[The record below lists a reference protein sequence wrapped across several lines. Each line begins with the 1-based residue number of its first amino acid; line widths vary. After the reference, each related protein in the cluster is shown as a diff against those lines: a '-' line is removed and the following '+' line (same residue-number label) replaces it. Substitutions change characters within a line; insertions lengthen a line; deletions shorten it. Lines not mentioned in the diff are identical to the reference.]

1 MGLHQ
6 GVKRKVGITGGS
18 IRAGVHLMDAGGP
31 TYLAIA
37 IFHLAPDSPEYLS
50 ESEKRRTLR
59 WLLQNQDTSGGF
71 RGRTN
76 KDADACYC
84 FWCGGAIQVSS
95 LGCPRLPFTNLPA
108 RYSAQGS
115 S

>member
-1 MGLHQ
+1 MVPHR
-6 GVKRKVGITGGS
+6 GVKHKVGVVGYS
-18 IRAGVHLMDAGGP
+18 IRDWRSFMETGGP
-31 TYLAIA
+31 TYLAMA
-37 IFHLAPDSPEYLS
+37 ILRLASNSPECLS

-84 FWCGGAIQVSS
+84 FWCGGAIQVPS
-95 LGCPRLPFTNLPA
+95 LMRSRLPFTNLLA
-108 RYSAQGS
+108 RYSVQRS
-115 S
+115 L